1 MPKAA
6 RPLTAPLTDYV
17 VRMLKPAKGQSRWR
31 EISDKGCRG
40 LNLWLSPRGEKTWAI
55 RLTVNGKRVSHTIGA
70 YPDVSLADAR
80 TRAGSYLASS
90 REGAAPAEIDARR
103 SAEKK
108 TLTQAHAEYVTEAK
122 TAEGKPLRPQTVK
135 LKKGL
140 FADHIKPVAGGR
152 LLRKFRR
159 ADVIEIVDAV
169 RAKGLA
175 VQANRV
181 FSEIMAMLRWAEQK
195 GYIVGVPS
203 FHKFKTREQPSDR
216 TLADA
221 EVGDVWRMV
230 ADLGE
235 LTRDFVRLLLLTGQR
250 RDEVRLM
257 SWEEID
263 LKSGLWTIPAARYK
277 TRTDHSVPL
286 SPPALEILRAR
297 LPKTPKGAAKPKGYV
312 LAGRDGNPFN
322 GAASA
327 MRRLRSALP
336 GKADFSLHDLRRTC
350 RSRLSRQGVD
360 AVTAELVIGH
370 APQGMVRVYD
380 RYDRLAERKDAL
392 TRWADFILSVAG
404 ERGDNVVALAR

>member
-1 MPKAA
+1 MPKISS
-6 RPLTAPLTDYV
+6 PLTDNRV
-17 VRMLKPAKGQSRWR
+17 KEATPKRGQSRWR
-31 EISDKGCRG
+31 EIFDGGCQG
-40 LNLWLSPRGEKTWAI
+40 LRLRISPRGEKVWAV
-55 RLTVNGKRVSHTIGA
+55 RTTVNGRRVSHTLGA
-70 YPDVSLADAR
+70 YPAVTLADAR
-80 TRAGSYLASS
+80 TRARSYHASS

-103 SAEKK
+103 AAENL
-108 TLTQAHAEYVTEAK
+108 TLTSAHAAYVTAV
-122 TAEGKPLRPQTVK
+122 EGGLRPQTVK
-135 LKKGL
+135 LKKGI
-140 FADHIKPVAGGR
+140 FADHIEPVASGR
-152 LLRKFRR
+152 LLRKIRR

-257 SWEEID
+257 SWDEID
-263 LKSGLWTIPAARYK
+263 LDAGLWTIPAARYK
-277 TRTDHSVPL
+277 TRTDQCVPL
-286 SPPALEILRAR
+286 SQPALEILRAR

-312 LAGRDGNPFN
+312 LVGRDGNPFN

-350 RSRLSRQGVD
+350 RSRLSRLGVD

-380 RYDRLAERKDAL
+380 RYDRLDERKDAL